1 MKGIIFCLFLTV
13 SLLSGD
19 TIAPFYSRVSVVE
32 GKAKVGQEFNLAFTL
47 KALMDLPETRILF
60 EIPKGIELVDGTPIR
75 TVYPHSGDSIAE
87 TIWLRILFA
96 GPYRITIHT
105 ILAPNDT
112 IPILQHYAKDF
123 YIISSQDSAIY
134 SENPER

>member
-60 EIPKGIELVDGTPIR
+60 EIPKGIELVDGTQ
-75 TVYPHSGDSIAE
+75 YGQF
-87 TIWLRILFA
+87 IL
-96 GPYRITIHT
+96 
-105 ILAPNDT
+105 ILAIRLPK
-112 IPILQHYAKDF
+112 QF
-123 YIISSQDSAIY
+123 G
-134 SENPER
+134 